1 MAVVYTVCT
10 TDTSTAPSPN
20 AWWLRYALPFSWSP
34 IVDSDGY
41 YLPEPRVEHYV
52 SFPRWLIWFVWA
64 RWIAPTKIGI
74 VPPLK
79 DDKAIGKPR
88 PIQLQSSY
96 G

>member
-1 MAVVYTVCT
+1 MALVYTVNT
-10 TDTSTAPSPN
+10 TESTAPSPD
-20 AWWLRYALPFSWSP
+20 AWWLTYALPFVWKQNSF
-34 IVDSDGY
+34 D
-41 YLPEPRVEHYV
+41 YLPAQEVEHYV

-64 RWIAPTKIGI
+64 HWIIPIKVGL